1 LSWERPFDDPIPLPG
16 RRELVTLRDAG
27 GYIAALPKI
36 RKSSILFPE
45 FSCAV
50 SQRGF
55 LPRPAQVSDGRA
67 GFWNFGKTFG

>member
-1 LSWERPFDDPIPLPG
+1 MKSYGGHVAAERKVIKVDID
-16 RRELVTLRDAG
+16 RAAQ
-27 GYIAALPKI
+27 IAWRI

-50 SQRGF
+50 NQRGC
-55 LPRPAQVSDGRA
+55 LPRPAQVSNGRA